1 MSTTLLVEALASLPD
16 PRVARTRIHK
26 LVDILAI
33 ALLAVINDANGW
45 EEMAAFGRKR
55 HNWLAAFLELP
66 GGLPCAD
73 TYRRVF
79 EAIDTDAFGACLL
92 GMTADLAADVRG
104 RVVAIDGKTM
114 RGSSDRRTGLPA
126 LHMVSAWVAE
136 HGITLGQVATEEKSN
151 EITAIPQLIK
161 TLDLRGAIVTIDAMG
176 CQKKIAEAIVQAE
189 AGYAL
194 ALKDNHP
201 TLRTEV
207 EGLFA
212 AADMEPALAA
222 NLDVHT
228 SESKGHGRCET
239 RRVSV
244 LKDVAGLTDAAGWAG
259 LKCVVMVER
268 TRTVGD
274 SRSLETAYYLTS
286 EVSDAKRM
294 GEIIR
299 SHWSIENNL
308 HWVLDVVFREDL
320 SRVRSR
326 GGAANLTAIRKL
338 ALSLLMLEQSEP
350 GTSIARKRKIA
361 SWEPDYAFLV
371 LDGISRVLDALAL
384 GRAARRRLSVSTRR
398 SGDLGL
404 RGRGYASSREAFIL
418 VTEVVDLLSV
428 VPG

>member
-1 MSTTLLVEALASLPD
+1 MSTTSLIEALASLPD
-16 PRVARTRIHK
+16 PRVARTRVHK

-45 EEMAAFGRKR
+45 EEMAAFGQKR
-55 HNWLAAFLELP
+55 RSWLDGFLELP

-92 GMTADLAADVRG
+92 AMTSALAADVRG

-114 RGSSDRRTGLPA
+114 RGSIDRRSGLPA
-126 LHMVSAWVAE
+126 LHMVSAWVAD
-136 HGITLGQVATEEKSN
+136 HGITLGQVATGEKSN
-151 EITAIPQLIK
+151 EITAIPKLLQ
-161 TLDLRGAIVTIDAMG
+161 TLDVRGAVVTIDAMG
-176 CQKKIAEAIVQAE
+176 CQKKIAEAIVQAQ
-189 AGYAL
+189 ADYAL

-212 AADMEPALAA
+212 ATDFEPALAA
-222 NLDVHT
+222 KLDVHT
-228 SESKGHGRCET
+228 TENKGHGRCET

-244 LKDVAGLTDAAGWAG
+244 LQDVTGLSDAAGWVG

-268 TRTVGD
+268 TRTVGE
-274 SRSLETAYYLTS
+274 SSSKETAYYLTS
-286 EVSDAKRM
+286 QIADAKRM

-308 HWVLDVVFREDL
+308 HWVLDVVFREDQ

-326 GGAANLTAIRKL
+326 GGATNLTAIRKL
-338 ALSLLMLEQSEP
+338 ALSLLMLEKSEP

-371 LDGISRVLDALAL
+371 LEGISRVLDALAL
-384 GRAARRRLSVSTRR
+384 VVCPSGSCTRRRSRLLAPRTTAPSTRTTQMR
-398 SGDLGL
+398 AT
-404 RGRGYASSREAFIL
+404 GY
-418 VTEVVDLLSV
+418 T
-428 VPG
+428 